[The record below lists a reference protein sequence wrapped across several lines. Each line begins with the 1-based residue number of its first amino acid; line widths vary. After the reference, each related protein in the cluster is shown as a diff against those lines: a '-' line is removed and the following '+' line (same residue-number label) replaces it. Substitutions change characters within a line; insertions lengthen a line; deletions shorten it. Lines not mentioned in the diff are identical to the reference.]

1 MGKMGELWAE
11 QEQHRDDLALCE
23 RDYYKE
29 LCEKLQKEVEM
40 LKLEVKIQKLEKEAE
55 KLAADLKNPMTDW
68 SKVDEWSL
76 DTLQGYQSETLELL
90 KKLKEER
97 EEKQDG

>member
-1 MGKMGELWAE
+1 MGKMGELAAEAE
-11 QEQHRDDLALCE
+11 QYRDDLALCE

-29 LCEKLQKEVEM
+29 LCEKLQKEIDR
-40 LKLEVKIQKLEKEAE
+40 LKLEAKIQKLEKEAE
-55 KLAADLKNPMTDW
+55 KLKEALSDPMTDW

-90 KKLKEER
+90 KKLKR
-97 EEKQDG
+97 KMGGLR